1 MDFIIV
7 KLRDEITNNEEKLDA
22 VYLEQ
27 IFNCYR
33 ALTDA
38 PTIPWI
44 NFVNIVKNAPPT
56 QEIYVYK
63 VDNIPVALIT
73 LIIEQKL
80 IHSGGLVGHIEDLA
94 VDPKYQKQGIAKHL
108 IQYCINCAR
117 EKGCYKVI
125 LDCKE
130 DLVDFYKHNNFKQ
143 EGTYM
148 CYRII
153 L

>member
-7 KLRDEITNNEEKLDA
+7 KLRDEITNNLVKVDQE
-22 VYLEQ
+22 YLEQ

-44 NFVNIVKNAPPT
+44 KFKNIVTNAPAT

-63 VDNIPVALIT
+63 VDSIPVALIT

-94 VDPKYQKQGIAKHL
+94 VDPEYQNRGIAKHL

-125 LDCKE
+125 LDCKKE
-130 DLVDFYKHNNFKQ
+130 LVEFYKHNYFKE
-143 EGTYM
+143 EGAYM
-148 CYRII
+148 CYRITY
-153 L
+153 

>member
-1 MDFIIV
+1 MDFTIV
-7 KLRDEITNNEEKLDA
+7 KLRDEITNNQVEVDRH
-22 VYLEQ
+22 YLEQ

-44 NFVNIVKNAPPT
+44 KFKNIVTNAPAT

-63 VDNIPVALIT
+63 VDKLPVALIT

-94 VDPKYQKQGIAKHL
+94 VNPEYQNRGIAKHL
-108 IQYCINCAR
+108 IHYCINCAR

-130 DLVDFYKHNNFKQ
+130 ELVNFYKHNHFKE
-143 EGTYM
+143 EGAYM
-148 CYRII
+148 CYRITP
-153 L
+153 

>member
-7 KLRDEITNNEEKLDA
+7 KLRDEITNNLVKVDRE
-22 VYLEQ
+22 YLEQ

-44 NFVNIVKNAPPT
+44 NFKNIVINAPST

-63 VDNIPVALIT
+63 VDSIPVALIT

-94 VDPKYQKQGIAKHL
+94 VDPKYQNRGIAKHL

-125 LDCKE
+125 LDCKKE
-130 DLVDFYKHNNFKQ
+130 LVDFYKHNNFKQ
-143 EGTYM
+143 EGNYM